1 MSDTMVGIA
10 FAVGVLTLS
19 NYTLRMCIQPASDP
33 FQLSESASLCPR
45 DFSQCTESYSSLA
58 YAVAWEYQGINNAR
72 EKLSLSD

>member
-19 NYTLRMCIQPASDP
+19 NYTLRVCIQPASDP

-45 DFSQCTESYSSLA
+45 DFP
-58 YAVAWEYQGINNAR
+58 NAL
-72 EKLSLSD
+72 KVILPLPMQ